1 MQKILGDPNIK
12 YIGRYRTETNLGKN
26 EPLNG
31 AKQQTTYLFWDTSK
45 HDYISR
51 TLIDVDNVVV
61 VEETEPTP
69 LLQAPLTL
77 APTLDI
83 LTTLPPTPPNDTKL
97 SQQTR
102 TANELL
108 EKLPPVPTK
117 PPQVTKKRRI
127 EEPAALQAKLDQ
139 SPKSKYIPAMI

>member
-61 VEETEPTP
+61 VEETEPN
-69 LLQAPLTL
+69 LMQAPTQYISTL
-77 APTLDI
+77 
-83 LTTLPPTPPNDTKL
+83 LPPTPPNDTKL
-97 SQQTR
+97 SEQTR
-102 TANELL
+102 NTNELL
-108 EKLPPVPTK
+108 DKLPPVPTTI
-117 PPQVTKKRRI
+117 PQVTKKRRI

>member
-12 YIGRYRTETNLGKN
+12 YIGRYRTETNIGKN

-61 VEETEPTP
+61 VEETEPNP
-69 LLQAPLTL
+69 LMQAPLRL
-77 APTLDI
+77 A
-83 LTTLPPTPPNDTKL
+83 PTPPNDTKL
-97 SQQTR
+97 SEQTR

-108 EKLPPVPTK
+108 DKLPPVPTK

-127 EEPAALQAKLDQ
+127 EEPAVLQAKLDQ
-139 SPKSKYIPAMI
+139 STSSARIPAMI